1 MKLIEDKIMPDK
13 IAVMVQKEVGDRF
26 KAVPGTKDYSSL
38 SIFLNYYYEVSKLM
52 DVSRNVFLPKPNVD
66 SIVVQFKKR
75 DNKINLKN
83 EDIFF
88 KLVKD
93 SFVQKRKTLRN
104 NLKNYN
110 LKKIEEVL
118 NRHGYDLSVRAEHL
132 SIDIFAEISNE
143 L

>member
-75 DNKINLKN
+75 DNKAS
-83 EDIFF
+83 E
-88 KLVKD
+88 
-93 SFVQKRKTLRN
+93 
-104 NLKNYN
+104 
-110 LKKIEEVL
+110 
-118 NRHGYDLSVRAEHL
+118 
-132 SIDIFAEISNE
+132 
-143 L
+143 